1 MLRLIK
7 SKVFILAVITIAI
20 LVTIGLSALPNSKVN
35 YVSDVFSTILSPFQ
49 RFFDFSGNKINNFF
63 AHFDDID
70 RLKAENEE
78 LKKKVDEYENKVDN
92 LLELEEK
99 NKELKEALDIKDQYT
114 NMKPV
119 VANIIAKDM
128 GNWFNIFTVDRGTKD
143 NISNDYP
150 VITSKGLVGRVMEA
164 DVLSS
169 KVISIIDEDSSVSVR
184 LSRTNDLLMV
194 VKGDAKLRDQ
204 GLCIMD
210 YIPPDIDLSSGDKVE
225 TSGMGG
231 IYPKGITVG
240 KVLEVRQKTN
250 GLDRYAIIEPSVDF
264 KRLEEVLVLNTK
276 EAGGN
281 NK

>member
-49 RFFDFSGNKINNFF
+49 RFIDFSGVKINNFF

-70 RLKAENEE
+70 RLRAENEV
-78 LKKKVDEYENKVDN
+78 LKKKVDEYENRIDS

-99 NKELKEALDIKDQYT
+99 NKELKQVLDIKDQYT

-128 GNWFNIFTVDRGTKD
+128 GNWFNIFTIDRGTKD
-143 NISNDYP
+143 NILNDYP

-164 DVLSS
+164 DILSS
-169 KVISIIDEDSSVSVR
+169 KVISIIDEDSSVSAR
-184 LSRTNDLLMV
+184 LSKTSDLMV

-204 GLCIMD
+204 GLCIME
-210 YIPPDIDLSSGDKVE
+210 YIPSDLDLSAGDKVE
-225 TSGMGG
+225 TSGIGG
-231 IYPKGITVG
+231 IYPKGIAIG
-240 KVLEVRQKTN
+240 KVKEVRQKTN
-250 GLDRYAIIEPSVDF
+250 GLDRYAIIEPLVDF
-264 KRLEEVLVLNTK
+264 KRLEEVIVLNTN

>member
-7 SKVFILAVITIAI
+7 NKAFILIVITIAI
-20 LVTIGLSALPNSKVN
+20 LVTIGLSALPNSKIN

-63 AHFDDID
+63 AHFEDID
-70 RLKAENEE
+70 RLRAENEA
-78 LKKKVDEYENKVDN
+78 LKKKLDEDENKIDS
-92 LLELEEK
+92 LQELEDK
-99 NKELKEALDIKDQYT
+99 NKELKQLLEIKEQYS
-114 NMKPV
+114 NNKSV

-128 GNWFNIFTVDRGTKD
+128 GNWFNIFTIDRGTKD

-150 VITSKGLVGRVMEA
+150 VITSRGLVGRVMEA

-184 LSRTNDLLMV
+184 LSKTNDLMV
-194 VKGDAKLRDQ
+194 VKGDVKLKDE
-204 GLCIMD
+204 GLCIME
-210 YIPPDIDLSSGDKVE
+210 YIPPDVDLSSGDKLE

-240 KVLEVRQKTN
+240 KVKEVRQKTN